1 VGHKNGRKCNNQ
13 KKKKRCPDSFIFRKK
28 KIFGHLREMKT
39 KRGGTGTQKNAMI
52 LQDDG
57 TFLFGATKT
66 RRHIVDIRIII
77 QNQRLLWQKFH
88 AKMHGN

>member
-1 VGHKNGRKCNNQ
+1 
-13 KKKKRCPDSFIFRKK
+13 
-28 KIFGHLREMKT
+28 
-39 KRGGTGTQKNAMI
+39 MI
-52 LQDDG
+52 LHDDG

-88 AKMHGN
+88 AKNARQLSELSIIYYETMRQLLLLLLLPPTSFSFFWAVFVAWSPERRETFSV